1 MAQEVTNFARFY
13 GILKERFTFASKE
26 LGEEFKESLVS
37 QFTNGRTTSLR
48 EMSREEY
55 DEMCDKLE
63 GVTAELIRTA
73 KDVQRKHRS
82 QCLRLMQK
90 LGIDT
95 TDWTRI
101 NAFCQDPRIAGKV
114 FSQLSNEELEQ
125 LSVKLRAIRR
135 KGGFAQRKS
144 AGNGG
149 CSALGA
155 GNGGCS
161 ALSAGNGGGSALGAG
176 NGGGSALSAG
186 HGGYLLVP
194 LDEEGGCS

>member
-1 MAQEVTNFARFY
+1 MTQKVTNFARFY

-48 EMSREEY
+48 EMSLEEY
-55 DEMCDKLE
+55 DEMCDRLD
-63 GVTAELIRTA
+63 GTTALIRKSIEA
-73 KDVQRKHRS
+73 EHRRLRS
-82 QCLRLMQK
+82 RCLRQMQQ

-95 TDWTRI
+95 TDWSRI
-101 NAFCQDPRIAGKV
+101 NAFCQDPRICGKP
-114 FSQLSNEELEQ
+114 FRQLSQEELEQ
-125 LSVKLRAIRR
+125 LSVKLRAISR

-155 GNGGCS
+155 GNGG
-161 ALSAGNGGGSALGAG
+161 GSALA
-176 NGGGSALSAG
+176 
-186 HGGYLLVP
+186 LLVP
-194 LDEEGGCS
+194 LDEEGWCS

>member
-1 MAQEVTNFARFY
+1 MTQEVTNFARFY

-48 EMSREEY
+48 EMSLEEY
-55 DEMCDKLE
+55 DEMCDRLD
-63 GVTAELIRTA
+63 GPTALIRKSIEA
-73 KDVQRKHRS
+73 EHRRLRS
-82 QCLRLMQK
+82 RCLRQMQQ

-95 TDWTRI
+95 TDWSRI
-101 NAFCQDPRIAGKV
+101 NAFCQDPRICGKP
-114 FSQLSNEELEQ
+114 FRQLSQEELEQ
-125 LSVKLRAIRR
+125 LSVKLRAISR

-155 GNGGCS
+155 GNGGGF
-161 ALSAGNGGGSALGAG
+161 AQRKSAGNGGCSALA
-176 NGGGSALSAG
+176 
-186 HGGYLLVP
+186 LLVP

>member
-1 MAQEVTNFARFY
+1 MEQEVTNFARFY
-13 GILKERFTFASKE
+13 VLLKERFTFASKE

-55 DEMCDKLE
+55 DEMCDRLD
-63 GVTAELIRTA
+63 GTTALIRKSIEA
-73 KDVQRKHRS
+73 EHRRLRS
-82 QCLRLMQK
+82 RCLRQMQQ

-101 NAFCQDPRIAGKV
+101 NAFCQDPRICGKP
-114 FSQLSNEELEQ
+114 FRQLSQEELEQ
-125 LSVKLRAIRR
+125 LSVKLRAISR

-149 CSALGA
+149 FTSAQRK
-155 GNGGCS
+155 
-161 ALSAGNGGGSALGAG
+161 SAGNGGGSALGGG
-176 NGGGSALSAG
+176 NGGCSALA
-186 HGGYLLVP
+186 LLVP

>member
-13 GILKERFTFASKE
+13 VLLKERYAFASKE
-26 LGEEFKESLVS
+26 LGEEFKASIVS

-55 DEMCDKLE
+55 DAMCDRLDGTSACILKSIE
-63 GVTAELIRTA
+63 AE
-73 KDVQRKHRS
+73 HRRLRS
-82 QCLRLMQK
+82 RCLRQMQQ

-101 NAFCQDPRIAGKV
+101 NAFCQDPRISGKP
-114 FSQLSNEELEQ
+114 FRQLSQDELEQ
-125 LSVKLRAIRR
+125 LSVKLRAISR

-144 AGNGG
+144 VGNGG
-149 CSALGA
+149 FTSAQRR
-155 GNGGCS
+155 C
-161 ALSAGNGGGSALGAG
+161 AGNGGGSALGGG
-176 NGGGSALSAG
+176 NGGCSALG
-186 HGGYLLVP
+186 GGYLLVP

>member
-55 DEMCDKLE
+55 DAMCDRLE
-63 GVTAELIRTA
+63 GTSAWIRKSIEAE
-73 KDVQRKHRS
+73 HRRLRS
-82 QCLRLMQK
+82 RCLRQMQQ

-101 NAFCQDPRIAGKV
+101 NAFCQDPRICGKP
-114 FSQLSNEELEQ
+114 FRQLSQEELEQ

-155 GNGGCS
+155 GNGG
-161 ALSAGNGGGSALGAG
+161 GSALG
-176 NGGGSALSAG
+176 
-186 HGGYLLVP
+186 GGYLLVP

>member
-48 EMSREEY
+48 EMSLEEY
-55 DEMCDKLE
+55 DEMCDRLD
-63 GVTAELIRTA
+63 GTTALIRKSIEA
-73 KDVQRKHRS
+73 EHRRLRS
-82 QCLRLMQK
+82 RCLRQMQQ

-101 NAFCQDPRIAGKV
+101 NAFCQDPRICGKP
-114 FSQLSNEELEQ
+114 FRQLSQEELEQ
-125 LSVKLRAIRR
+125 LSVKLRAISR
-135 KGGFAQRKS
+135 KGGIAQRKSAGNGGCSALGSGNGGGFAQRKS

-149 CSALGA
+149 CSALT
-155 GNGGCS
+155 
-161 ALSAGNGGGSALGAG
+161 
-176 NGGGSALSAG
+176 
-186 HGGYLLVP
+186 LLVP

>member
-13 GILKERFTFASKE
+13 VLLKERYAFASKE
-26 LGEEFKESLVS
+26 LGEEFKASIVS

-48 EMSREEY
+48 EMSRDEY
-55 DEMCDKLE
+55 AAMCDRLE
-63 GVTAELIRTA
+63 GTSALIRKSIEA
-73 KDVQRKHRS
+73 EHRRLRS
-82 QCLRLMQK
+82 RCLRQMQQ

-101 NAFCQDPRIAGKV
+101 NAFCQDPRISGKP
-114 FSQLSNEELEQ
+114 FRQLSQEELEQ
-125 LSVKLRAIRR
+125 LSVKLRAISRKGGFAQRR
-135 KGGFAQRKS
+135 CAGNGGFAQRKS

-149 CSALGA
+149 GSALSA

-161 ALSAGNGGGSALGAG
+161 ALG
-176 NGGGSALSAG
+176 
-186 HGGYLLVP
+186 GGYLLVP

>member
-13 GILKERFTFASKE
+13 VLLKERYAFASKE
-26 LGEEFKESLVS
+26 LGEEFKASIVS

-55 DEMCDKLE
+55 DAMCDRLDGTSACILKSIE
-63 GVTAELIRTA
+63 AE
-73 KDVQRKHRS
+73 HRRLRS
-82 QCLRLMQK
+82 RCLRQMQQ

-101 NAFCQDPRIAGKV
+101 NAFCQDPRISGKP
-114 FSQLSNEELEQ
+114 FRQLSQDELEQ
-125 LSVKLRAIRR
+125 LSVKLRAISR

-149 CSALGA
+149 C
-155 GNGGCS
+155 
-161 ALSAGNGGGSALGAG
+161 SALGAG

>member
-1 MAQEVTNFARFY
+1 MTQKVTNFARFY
-13 GILKERFTFASKE
+13 VLLKERFTFASKE
-26 LGEEFKESLVS
+26 LGEEFKASIVS

-48 EMSREEY
+48 EMSRDEY
-55 DEMCDKLE
+55 DAMCDRLE
-63 GVTAELIRTA
+63 GTSALIRKSIEA
-73 KDVQRKHRS
+73 EHRRLRS
-82 QCLRLMQK
+82 RCLRQMQQ

-101 NAFCQDPRIAGKV
+101 NAFCQDPRICGKP
-114 FSQLSNEELEQ
+114 FRQLSQDELEQ

-135 KGGFAQRKS
+135 KGGFAQRRC

-149 CSALGA
+149 FAQRKS
-155 GNGGCS
+155 
-161 ALSAGNGGGSALGAG
+161 AG

-186 HGGYLLVP
+186 NGGCSALGGGYLLVP

>member
-13 GILKERFTFASKE
+13 GILKKSYKFATNE

-55 DEMCDKLE
+55 DAMCDRLD
-63 GVTAELIRTA
+63 GTTALIRKSIEA
-73 KDVQRKHRS
+73 EHRRLRS
-82 QCLRLMQK
+82 RCLRQMQQ

-101 NAFCQDPRIAGKV
+101 NAFCQDPRICGKP
-114 FSQLSNEELEQ
+114 FRQLSQEDLEQ
-125 LSVKLRAIRR
+125 LSVKLRAISR

-149 CSALGA
+149 FAQRKSA
-155 GNGGCS
+155 GNGGC
-161 ALSAGNGGGSALGAG
+161 SALGAG

>member
-1 MAQEVTNFARFY
+1 MTQEVTNFARFY

-55 DEMCDKLE
+55 DAMCDRLD
-63 GVTAELIRTA
+63 GTTALIRKSIEA
-73 KDVQRKHRS
+73 EHRRLRS
-82 QCLRLMQK
+82 RCLRQMQQ

-101 NAFCQDPRIAGKV
+101 NAFCQDPRICGKP
-114 FSQLSNEELEQ
+114 FRQLSQDDLEQ
-125 LSVKLRAIRR
+125 LSVKLRAISR

-149 CSALGA
+149 FAQRKSAGNGGGFALGAGNGGGFALGA

-161 ALSAGNGGGSALGAG
+161 ALA
-176 NGGGSALSAG
+176 
-186 HGGYLLVP
+186 LLVP

>member
-13 GILKERFTFASKE
+13 VLLKERYAFASKE
-26 LGEEFKESLVS
+26 LGEEFKASIVS

-48 EMSREEY
+48 EMSRDEY
-55 DEMCDKLE
+55 DAMCDRLE
-63 GVTAELIRTA
+63 GTSAWIRKSIEAE
-73 KDVQRKHRS
+73 HRRLRS
-82 QCLRLMQK
+82 RCLRQMQQ

-101 NAFCQDPRIAGKV
+101 NAFCQDPRLCGKP
-114 FSQLSNEELEQ
+114 FRQLSQEELEQ
-125 LSVKLRAIRR
+125 LSVKLRAISR

-155 GNGGCS
+155 GNGGGF
-161 ALSAGNGGGSALGAG
+161 AQRKSAGNGGGFAQRKSAG
-176 NGGGSALSAG
+176 N
-186 HGGYLLVP
+186 GGYLLVP